1 MKTKLTLSIIGFAIF
16 AICSC
21 IFVGCG
27 NMDLFDYHWTFDEA
41 LVRSPDGSFEK
52 VRVVSWHDYNNSD
65 MIAVETKDKVI
76 CTHSCNVMLIKN
88 K

>member
-1 MKTKLTLSIIGFAIF
+1 MKTKQILGVIGLAIV
-16 AICSC
+16 AISC
-21 IFVGCG
+21 CICVGCG
-27 NMDLFDYHWTFDEA
+27 NMDIFDYHWTFDEA
-41 LVRSPDGSFEK
+41 LVRSPDGSFER
-52 VRVVSWHDYNNSD
+52 VRVVSWHDYENSD